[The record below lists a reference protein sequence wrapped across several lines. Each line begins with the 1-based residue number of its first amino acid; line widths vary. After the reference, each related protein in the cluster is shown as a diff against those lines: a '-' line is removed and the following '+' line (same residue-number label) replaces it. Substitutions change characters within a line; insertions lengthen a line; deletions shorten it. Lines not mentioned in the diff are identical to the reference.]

1 MATLTIGKNYLNPY
15 EAAHDVYK
23 GTPLYNELGGDDTW
37 KQFAREGR
45 LDSYVTMLD
54 DAVNFEEGITEIH
67 SKYNFKFL
75 DKDARLSAVANEL
88 YADRD
93 TLNKYY
99 KYENSSGDVFYSDDG
114 NLLSND
120 NYKDYTKNE
129 VEMSEYDYNV
139 YSLENYSN
147 YRKQQEERFL
157 KMQEKQDMNGFVKFL
172 ASAYSPIQRAAISA
186 VQHIQNFG
194 EGLAA
199 AGAYLGTGVF
209 TGDWEKA
216 DEAFDYIIGHNAVG
230 EDYLVDFESKYTY
243 WRDIDG
249 NYTSIG
255 AQVNSIA
262 TSIGQMLPTVAL
274 SYIPVVGQTLGNVVY
289 WTGMFGANERE
300 FALDENMASVP
311 TWQMLVSSGVKA
323 TLQYGVTKILNW
335 ATGGASIADKLV
347 FGYGT
352 NFAGKGVSSVLGK
365 LATDAVH
372 EGVEEVLQEFT
383 DMFTDS
389 TMSLIN
395 ESFGAYGERTFDD
408 YINAFVL
415 GAISSILIGGFGFLT
430 QKRKDS
436 NIPKTDK
443 NGNILYDRKG
453 NIKYRKLGLIDSFNL
468 KNGIASVYEAYK
480 NLTKS
485 KNLNNID
492 SYIAT
497 NQIAI
502 ATRAMASIYSSMGD
516 EKFRKANEILSQIA
530 DVAPKSQYT
539 RDDYIS
545 IADGILSA
553 YDIIKQQYYSKPETA
568 LKNYN
573 SKKENFKKKAAEKIA
588 DAKVTQVDRVVT
600 KDDVKAEITADSKT
614 KFENEVLNKIFNGN
628 PDVKKVVVSKDGEKP
643 VQVGDTLVVSQN
655 QLSGLGEIGI
665 QKSLSEQRLVENVS
679 NMTMYKKSFKSLRDI
694 WNKLNPNNKID
705 NDQDIIYQ
713 VFFNNTFFKIAL
725 QAANIDTS
733 RFLTALNE
741 IEQAATANT
750 SVDAQYKHRIE
761 NILKNRYQL
770 LVEYYI
776 NQQEDTSYK
785 TNGLFDDKQIK
796 FIENKRHSY
805 DLRNRIVKGEKLSQ
819 DDLIVIGNRINYLPI
834 KQETK
839 NQLRENIFSTQ
850 QVKRIAGM
858 NKLSEAYRD
867 IYTSP
872 YDGKTYLQNDT
883 LGNITWNT
891 WAQQSGLT
899 IKTLSAP
906 IVDEDLSQ
914 VIKDTYGEVT
924 AETTMQF
931 YKDAFRRFS
940 NDTYQ
945 FDYRNGRVLV
955 SEYSTLESPI
965 EAVGYKKLPESTY
978 DIGHIPGDQTF
989 VLASKVPNGLVEQ
1002 FVQEDIQYRSLMTFD
1017 DIVKDYNVLSGKTKQ
1032 AIIDKYGK
1040 LNSRNTFL
1048 YLRSELNKK
1057 GYTLTVTKNGQ
1068 FVVASVK
1075 KALSLL
1081 KNPTKSW
1088 TDFDVN
1094 KTYAIQEFVKPV
1106 ARDEGFLK
1114 GTTVTFGTG
1123 SYYDPNTNSI
1133 VLDKTG
1139 INNKDYMNAAFLHE
1153 YQHAV
1158 QYANNWNGGI
1168 SSTWVTD
1175 YNVSRDTIDR
1185 MLKDL
1190 QTHVPEILQGVTK
1203 REARVAVLERFVYE
1217 TSGEAQALGIEN
1229 KVEYNVVYPTIVN
1242 MTQKNA
1248 YIVMPWGTK
1257 YKVTRIGLDTK
1268 NSWSLRKNS
1277 DTVEFV
1283 KDILDPKYYP
1293 DYYFYES
1300 KYPNKRQD
1308 DLDPIGVSLATS
1320 PIQNDFYFGYI
1331 GTAGET
1337 YQQEEHKEQY
1347 AQMITPERK
1356 INSLHLLHSALMPN
1370 IPFNKFLNTDIPCMR
1385 YQMEN
1390 DFMYDADFVSF
1401 VPGDKGLNL
1410 LIGSLLSGSRDNMT
1424 PYVFV
1429 GTFKPKDIVSYMNT
1443 KDNTFN
1449 EIHLKPENLNN
1460 AKVIKIKPNITV
1472 YEVENKQ
1479 YDTEV
1484 KMGIPDAKP
1493 TKTLRNV
1500 TLSIESEMKLEI
1512 KERRYNIL
1520 TKNVPQSNGSI
1531 QVIDTYNEY
1540 SERLDKS
1547 VKKAFK
1553 DIGFSMSENYGKNLD
1568 EIIKYSEENYGIP
1581 ELNLIEDSTE
1591 FIVTPTFSII
1601 YNDYDGLNLSYAQN
1615 FINYVRNNIFNDY
1628 INGIEDVNNLNID
1641 DFLTF
1646 SNSVSSVLLHRNILT
1661 VTLSPYITNQSIDDI
1676 GRYVYNMIKSYGDEQ
1691 FYVIFN
1697 TNYGHYDLTIPF
1709 TGTNLQISDIKRSII
1724 NYINDNNEYVSNSE
1738 KLNLDEFLKEQ
1749 YPYDDKFDTTKI
1761 INRDGQGI
1769 FKLFNEEDIYE
1780 FTNNLKNLQNN
1791 LKNSAQIK
1799 EKYNDN
1805 PTDFNSRSWLF
1816 KVLGIKNWATGNNVN
1831 IPAIQITGDKRS
1843 VINIIDDY
1851 DAIIPVDAHPNYNIL
1866 KTQKGNIQRINTR
1879 LLNSSE
1885 ILKAEPNID
1894 NGFIKVKVKPKRTV
1908 YNTFNYD
1915 LNMAFNYE
1923 GLQYDYE
1930 ISDDG
1935 STLTITNP
1943 EQDIVFNKQSFAK
1956 PRKNVP
1962 FSKRRKNEG
1971 ELTGKERDAA
1981 RYISN
1986 EKARGT
1992 NLEYFIKRNVPIRMD
2007 PSMQDLIVNLDQ
2019 EQTDKALWSMIGGKQ
2034 KGTLTKQKLY
2044 EYTRTAKNM
2053 NDYTFKMINKY
2064 IFQNPAIK
2072 NFKQLK
2078 AYADISPADYFALRT
2093 VLQTF
2098 NKESYLER
2106 KLNYAQVR
2114 QIIDELKK
2122 RPDWNELYQKIYNMY
2137 SNYRGEYALDVDHQN
2152 LRIMFMK
2159 YFDGSI
2165 DSGADVASMARW
2177 LAVHSFKT
2185 PGQISTTS
2193 LEKSIGDEITLAD
2206 TIADKSSSEF
2216 VSSIGGYVTETEMM
2230 DAILDYKYS
2239 KLYGDSKYLELTP
2252 EQLKAEEQ
2260 KISELVENMTS
2271 DEILKE
2277 YTAIQVAEENTNDEY
2292 FEAVDNAVAK
2302 EIRPRKNILA
2312 NIKRMANR
2320 TIAQNL
2326 NAKAMQRFKKANPD
2340 FFDDNNRLNEKLYKG
2355 VPYTKLVE
2363 LESRVRELSKQVRQG
2378 LFNSQM
2384 SQDYINKINRL
2395 TKKITKQQSE
2405 IDKLRETVWKYEKT
2419 ETREFAK
2426 DVEFVINS
2434 DMPIPEKLSTML
2446 SSAFKKSSE
2455 TTNESKVQFVTEDNV
2470 ENAKISME
2478 EFIDTNAEILDSLVN
2493 GEVADIIDYYKNSMV
2508 VDTSLTRNSYRAYQS
2523 YEVIILSY
2531 FLEMQRTNVVQL
2543 TDEQVSTIKSIL
2555 STVVSNASTLMSTW
2569 RKAMEYANPV
2579 KRITMSLRRSSG
2591 LDISEADVNS
2601 LTAALNLTVGET
2613 IVQNKPDGST
2623 VTIDITNKYKIDAI
2637 SKAMHDTEVHLMEQ
2651 YKQKQ
2656 KARTKPDIILS
2667 KLTDF
2672 RRMMMLSGP
2681 GTAIRNLSSNA
2692 IVYGANITAGKVG
2705 NVTSK
2710 ILSKIPKLGK
2720 KYFTKSSEFLGKQWK
2735 ISDTKVPEHIKTF
2748 TDGFFEH
2755 TAYTVTDSKTGKVKE
2770 VSFYDAIADGLTKYD
2785 PRRVKRAR
2793 KDTDA
2798 TSSTGKSLTEMASEL
2813 MIQKVVNNIYN
2824 QHRFDS
2830 QMNTKFEKL
2839 NKVAQT
2845 AGKGLNKVNNFVFW
2859 LLQDD
2864 PWIKKM
2870 TKYYFQRML
2879 VESQM
2884 PLRQGVST
2892 RTLDLFAEAYTKA
2905 AYDFMHK
2912 PNVWNKIEQAI
2923 HTKMG
2928 PGAYFAFKTV
2938 FPFASASWNWFVE
2951 ALNYTPIGL
2960 AKGIIQYAKVENT
2973 VQKMEASIKAG
2984 DLTYSPRFAT
2994 YEAKKTI
3001 GKGIFGSVGTLIG
3014 ILLAGVGLAGID
3026 DEDGKLKLRVADVYI
3041 DISDLFGSQGILMG
3055 LALMSPKYDSE
3066 MDMVGAITT
3075 VLDSLFA
3082 DSIFTDLYNSFQ
3094 YVDSI
3099 GEWMLNETEDMLTS
3113 YVPNFLKTFNSL
3125 LYTHQIEYSPGI
3137 LGSIEYFGVSLVP
3150 GLAYALPKRYDPYT
3164 GEVKT
3169 KFKLQWLVN
3178 FINRLS
3184 PFDIMPYN
3192 ISDIEKEAI
3201 VNGVAKGELTGRY
3214 DDIGQLNSE
3223 QLEALNKKYGELNKN
3238 DLDNF
3243 INGGAKYSVQSE
3255 NGTYQTLSYSQMTSE
3270 QKKRV
3275 IERIMSNNASYA
3287 KIYVYTQIMGE
3298 KYYASSNEFNTLR
3311 SLGITKN
3318 LYRAT
3323 NKLEGFIDG
3332 TTN

>member
-1 MATLTIGKNYLNPY
+1 MATLTINKNYLNPY

-23 GTPLYNELGGDDTW
+23 GTPLYSELGGDSTW
-37 KQFAREGR
+37 QQFAKEGR
-45 LDSYVTMLD
+45 LDNLITLLD
-54 DAVNFEEGITEIH
+54 DASNYKGGVTGI
-67 SKYNFKFL
+67 SNKYNFQYL
-75 DKDARLSAVANEL
+75 DNDAKLSAVANEL
-88 YADRD
+88 YEDRD
-93 TLNKYY
+93 TLNEYTRY
-99 KYENSSGDVFYSDDG
+99 DGPNGDYFYSDNDS
-114 NLLSND
+114 LLKED
-120 NYKDYTKNE
+120 AYKDYTSSK
-129 VEMSEYDYNV
+129 VQMSAYDYNK
-139 YSLENYSN
+139 YQIDNYVK
-147 YRKQQEERFL
+147 YKQAQEARQIEID
-157 KMQEKQDMNGFVKFL
+157 EKNDINGFVKFL
-172 ASAYSPIQRAAISA
+172 ASTGATVMRVGQSA
-186 VQHIQNFG
+186 LGQIQNIG
-194 EGLAA
+194 SAIAGL
-199 AGAYLGTGVF
+199 GDYLVTGIGS
-209 TGDWEKA
+209 GDWDRA
-216 DEAFDYIIGHNAVG
+216 DEAFRSWFQGNEIL
-230 EDYLVDFESKYTY
+230 EDELSEFERKYTY
-243 WRDIDG
+243 YRDIDG
-249 NYTSIG
+249 NITSVGKVMISL
-255 AQVNSIA
+255 ADSA
-262 TSIGQMLPTVAL
+262 GQMLPTIAM
-274 SYIPVVGQTLGNVVY
+274 SFIPVVGQIVGNVSY
-289 WTGMFGANERE
+289 WVGMAGASMRE
-300 FALDENMASVP
+300 FVNDESMASVP
-311 TWQMLVSSGVKA
+311 TWQILASSGIKA
-323 TLQYGVTKILNW
+323 TLQYGVTKVLNGFL
-335 ATGGASIADKLV
+335 GGASFVDKLV
-347 FGYGT
+347 FGYSSSA
-352 NFAGKGVSSVLGK
+352 AGGSVVGK
-365 LATDAVH
+365 FLTDAVH
-372 EGVEEVLQEFT
+372 EGIEEVLQEFT

-389 TMSLIN
+389 AMSFIN
-395 ESFGAYGERTFDD
+395 ESFGAYGKRTYQD
-408 YINAFVL
+408 YIDAFTL
-415 GAISSILIGGFGFLT
+415 GALGSIFMGGFGYVV
-430 QKRKDS
+430 QPRA
-436 NIPKTDK
+436 NINVAKTDK
-443 NGNILYDRKG
+443 YGNIQYDRKG
-453 NIKYRKLGLIDSFNL
+453 NIKYKKLGLSDSFKLNNGISTLFENYNQIINGNISNVQRNQLTGQMAVAFRTIANVYGTMGADRFTNANNLLTQIVNQNKSQMTDAML
-468 KNGIASVYEAYK
+468 KNIAADILTDYEIITARYEAA
-480 NLTKS
+480 TQEEAVASHKS
-485 KNLNNID
+485 K
-492 SYIAT
+492 
-497 NQIAI
+497 
-502 ATRAMASIYSSMGD
+502 R
-516 EKFRKANEILSQIA
+516 RKITKQEAANKL
-530 DVAPKSQYT
+530 
-539 RDDYIS
+539 
-545 IADGILSA
+545 
-553 YDIIKQQYYSKPETA
+553 
-568 LKNYN
+568 
-573 SKKENFKKKAAEKIA
+573 A

-600 KDDVKAEITADSKT
+600 KDDVKSEITADSKT
-614 KFENEVLNKIFNGN
+614 KFENEVLNKIFNAN

-965 EAVGYKKLPESTY
+965 EEVSYKKLPESTY

-989 VLASKVPNGLVEQ
+989 VLASKIPDGLVEQ

-1032 AIIDKYGK
+1032 NIIDKYGK

-1094 KTYAIQEFVKPV
+1094 KTYSIQEFVKPV

-1114 GTTVTFGTG
+1114 STTITFGTG

-1293 DYYFYES
+1293 DYYKLSTIY
-1300 KYPNKRQD
+1300 N
-1308 DLDPIGVSLATS
+1308 VSPKNEFTTRNVIAGANEVTMDYL
-1320 PIQNDFYFGYI
+1320 YGYI
-1331 GTAGET
+1331 ATNSTIESQE
-1337 YQQEEHKEQY
+1337 YHKQQYERS
-1347 AQMITPERK
+1347 ITPERK
-1356 INSLHLLHSALMPN
+1356 IKILQVMNQEIAPN
-1370 IPFNKFLNTDIPCMR
+1370 VPFNDFLNMDIPLVR
-1385 YQMEN
+1385 FQFGN
-1390 DFMYDADFVSF
+1390 QFMYDEMSSF
-1401 VPGDKGLNL
+1401 TAGDDGLNL
-1410 LIGSLLSGSRDNMT
+1410 LKRIILSKINKNQEST
-1424 PYVFV
+1424 PYIFV
-1429 GTFKPKDIVSYMNT
+1429 GTFKPKDIISYMKST
-1443 KDNTFN
+1443 IN
-1449 EIHLKPENLNN
+1449 EVLIEPSKVSHFKQYALDYDVISTGVILKIISSSEVDIRKHNINYFTEKIPQNRGSITVSSEPQSIPLSIS
-1460 AKVIKIKPNITV
+1460 KVIDYHLLRLDEIK
-1472 YEVENKQ
+1472 
-1479 YDTEV
+1479 D
-1484 KMGIPDAKP
+1484 
-1493 TKTLRNV
+1493 NV
-1500 TLSIESEMKLEI
+1500 TLSNYGYFILFPDRENAYSLHYEEYDYYLLD
-1512 KERRYNIL
+1512 NIL
-1520 TKNVPQSNGSI
+1520 ENARQEIFANDFSVRLLGNQFEQYTNNISTIEYDSDADAYIVRLGNF
-1531 QVIDTYNEY
+1531 IDTDSINNI
-1540 SERLDKS
+1540 SKLVLRHISDS
-1547 VKKAFK
+1547 G
-1553 DIGFSMSENYGKNLD
+1553 IGFPTN
-1568 EIIKYSEENYGIP
+1568 IIFDSRYFKLQEEY
-1581 ELNLIEDSTE
+1581 
-1591 FIVTPTFSII
+1591 
-1601 YNDYDGLNLSYAQN
+1601 
-1615 FINYVRNNIFNDY
+1615 
-1628 INGIEDVNNLNID
+1628 
-1641 DFLTF
+1641 
-1646 SNSVSSVLLHRNILT
+1646 
-1661 VTLSPYITNQSIDDI
+1661 
-1676 GRYVYNMIKSYGDEQ
+1676 
-1691 FYVIFN
+1691 
-1697 TNYGHYDLTIPF
+1697 
-1709 TGTNLQISDIKRSII
+1709 NLQDGISPEQISF
-1724 NYINDNNEYVSNSE
+1724 YISSYIDHVNEYVAKNNEDNLINELANTQPSEQLKTPEYIKGEGVYNLYNQEDIANFKKGVQDTKALQERVNSE
-1738 KLNLDEFLKEQ
+1738 EAKKYEKLAKAMYPDMTDERIQNRNAASKYWLKYILNLTDNDYVPIMNFSN
-1749 YPYDDKFDTTKI
+1749 DTTT
-1761 INRDGQGI
+1761 
-1769 FKLFNEEDIYE
+1769 Y
-1780 FTNNLKNLQNN
+1780 
-1791 LKNSAQIK
+1791 
-1799 EKYNDN
+1799 
-1805 PTDFNSRSWLF
+1805 DFLR
-1816 KVLGIKNWATGNNVN
+1816 
-1831 IPAIQITGDKRS
+1831 
-1843 VINIIDDY
+1843 
-1851 DAIIPVDAHPNYNIL
+1851 IPVDPHPSY
-1866 KTQKGNIQRINTR
+1866 
-1879 LLNSSE
+1879 E
-1885 ILKAEPNID
+1885 FD
-1894 NGFIKVKVKPKRTV
+1894 
-1908 YNTFNYD
+1908 
-1915 LNMAFNYE
+1915 YE
-1923 GLQYDYE
+1923 GNYKLRTGVTKISNITRVNPE
-1930 ISDDG
+1930 IKNGMITARVKRSGFVNISPTNDIEFDADRQG
-1935 STLTITNP
+1935 FTITNP
-1943 EQDIVFNKQSFAK
+1943 ETDIVFNKQSFAK

-2122 RPDWNELYQKIYNMY
+2122 RPDWNKLYQKIYNMY
-2137 SNYRGEYALDVDHQN
+2137 SNYRGEYVLDVDHQN

-2260 KISELVENMTS
+2260 KISELVEDMTS
-2271 DEILKE
+2271 EEILKE

-2326 NAKAMQRFKKANPD
+2326 NAKAVQRFKKANPD

-2395 TKKITKQQSE
+2395 TKKITKQQEE

-2493 GEVADIIDYYKNSMV
+2493 GEVEDIIDYYKNSMV

-2555 STVVSNASTLMSTW
+2555 NTVVSNASTLMSTW

-2637 SKAMHDTEVHLMEQ
+2637 SKAMHDAEVHLMEQ
-2651 YKQKQ
+2651 YNQKQ

-2785 PRRVKRAR
+2785 PRRVKRVR
-2793 KDTDA
+2793 KDTDV

-2830 QMNTKFEKL
+2830 QMDTKFEKL

-2845 AGKGLNKVNNFVFW
+2845 VGKGLNKVNNFVFW

-2951 ALNYTPIGL
+2951 ALNYTSIGL

-2984 DLTYSPRFAT
+2984 DLTYSPRFAL

-3014 ILLAGVGLAGID
+3014 ILLAGVGLADID

-3201 VNGVAKGELTGRY
+3201 VNEVAKGELTGRY

-3287 KIYVYTQIMGE
+3287 KIYVYTQIIGG
-3298 KYYASSNEFNTLR
+3298 KYYASSSEFNTLR

-3323 NKLEGFIDG
+3323 NKLEGFIAG